1 MRMSRSLGTLLIAL
15 CVGAVAPSATA
26 LAQGGEAQTIP
37 PGTVI
42 TKQNWRQYQQFFSDG
57 EKYFWEGQG
66 FWKMPDDVEIHVGQ
80 PHHFTLPPPFVE
92 ANEKYGGQTR
102 LVKMPDGR
110 FKLENY
116 VAGFPFPNPS
126 GPDIGTE
133 IAANVT
139 YRLQGEMFAVFADLY
154 PDGQLPGGF
163 FVKDRFGHWAAT
175 KVDALYRQL
184 AYNWEPGKPRIN
196 PQAAGAWYTEWLMV
210 EVPEQSKYTADL
222 TIFFQD
228 NLREEENYVF
238 IPALRRSLRLSV
250 SARCA
255 PLFGSDMTHDDQR
268 IGWNGGVGMF
278 QAKLLGSQPL
288 LTLQDMTKA
297 AGRFP
302 DEYDGMLGWPKPSWG
317 DWEVRQVWKI
327 DVGRIPSLSPGYCYG
342 RRVMYIDR
350 QYYQTQAEDLYDA
363 NHKLWKVVVIALT
376 AKPIDHGE
384 GGPQMGASAIW
395 ETYWDVQNEHVSYV
409 TSMGANGDSFKVDY
423 EIPKQYD
430 NIPKYSTPGGL
441 MQLMR

>member
-1 MRMSRSLGTLLIAL
+1 
-15 CVGAVAPSATA
+15 
-26 LAQGGEAQTIP
+26 
-37 PGTVI
+37 
-42 TKQNWRQYQQFFSDG
+42 
-57 EKYFWEGQG
+57 
-66 FWKMPDDVEIHVGQ
+66 
-80 PHHFTLPPPFVE
+80 
-92 ANEKYGGQTR
+92 
-102 LVKMPDGR
+102 
-110 FKLENY
+110 
-116 VAGFPFPNPS
+116 NPS

-302 DEYDGMLGWPKPSWG
+302 DEYDG
-317 DWEVRQVWKI
+317 
-327 DVGRIPSLSPGYCYG
+327 
-342 RRVMYIDR
+342 
-350 QYYQTQAEDLYDA
+350 
-363 NHKLWKVVVIALT
+363 
-376 AKPIDHGE
+376 
-384 GGPQMGASAIW
+384 
-395 ETYWDVQNEHVSYV
+395 
-409 TSMGANGDSFKVDY
+409 
-423 EIPKQYD
+423 
-430 NIPKYSTPGGL
+430 
-441 MQLMR
+441 